1 MIGVKR
7 FRILNLYGLG
17 FFCTNFIIGSILSFL
32 AGEFGKVVGLI
43 YLSPFIWD
51 GLASVFLVIGGTIML
66 FQIFRR
72 TYWPHTDQ
80 YQELGESLPTLK
92 QKKRTG
98 FLLGLLAAMPPCIFQ
113 LTEYSQ
119 AIVFSMQS
127 SWGNGVWTVFFGI
140 GTWIGLYPLALIGTM
155 SGRSLKHFNKV
166 LQIEH

>member
-1 MIGVKR
+1 
-7 FRILNLYGLG
+7 
-17 FFCTNFIIGSILSFL
+17 
-32 AGEFGKVVGLI
+32 
-43 YLSPFIWD
+43 
-51 GLASVFLVIGGTIML
+51 ML

-155 SGRSLKHFNKV
+155 SGRSS
-166 LQIEH
+166 